1 MKGIHEMRVLVTGAC
16 GNVGAFAV
24 EILRERGHEVVA
36 FDVDT
41 RKARRVGAQLAAKG
55 ATLAHGDIRDAA
67 LVRRL
72 VDRAEH
78 VLHLAAVLPPV
89 SDENERLAWDV
100 NVGGMKNVIEACR
113 AQPTPPT
120 VVFCSTPAAYG
131 RNLENRGLRRA
142 DEPLHPE
149 DTYGRTKVEC
159 ETLLRA
165 SGLPQV
171 IFRLAAAPPIS
182 LANVSPFLF
191 EFHPEVHIEF
201 THPRDVALALANTV
215 GRDDLDGKTLLIGG
229 GAVNRMDYVDFFNAA
244 LGVLGIRPLPRAAF
258 GERMFYSDWLESE
271 ESEALLRYR
280 QHGFQTYL
288 DELREL
294 VGPARHLIRPFAGV
308 ARAYM
313 LAHSRPYAEATGRR
327 AWMRDLHE
335 LAARRR
341 QRSKRT

>member
-1 MKGIHEMRVLVTGAC
+1 MRVLVTGAC
-16 GNVGAFAV
+16 GNVGAFTVAL
-24 EILRERGHEVVA
+24 LRERGHEVVA
-36 FDVDT
+36 FDVETPKT
-41 RKARRVGAQLAAKG
+41 RRTAAVFGTTGVTARF
-55 ATLAHGDIRDAA
+55 GDIRDAA
-67 LVRRL
+67 LVREL
-72 VDRAEH
+72 VDGAHH

-89 SDENERLAWDV
+89 SDENERLAFDV
-100 NVGGMKNVIEACR
+100 NGGGMRNVIAACQ
-113 AQPTPPT
+113 AQTAPPT

-149 DTYGRTKVEC
+149 DAYGRSKVEC

-165 SGLPQV
+165 SGLEHV

-215 GRDDLDGKTLLIGG
+215 GRGDLGGKVLLIGG
-229 GAVNRMDYVDFFNAA
+229 GAANRMDYVDFFNAA
-244 LGVLGIRPLPRAAF
+244 LGVLGIAPLPREAF
-258 GERMFYSDWLESE
+258 GERLFYSDWLESE
-271 ESEALLRYR
+271 ESDQLLRYR

-288 DELREL
+288 DELRDL

-313 LAHSRPYAEATGRR
+313 LAHSRPYAVATGRR

-335 LAARRR
+335 FAARRR
-341 QRSKRT
+341 RGSRQT

>member
-1 MKGIHEMRVLVTGAC
+1 MRVLVTGAC
-16 GNVGAFAV
+16 GNVGAFTV

-36 FDVDT
+36 FDVDSRKT
-41 RKARRVGAQLAAKG
+41 RRTAAGLAARG
-55 ATLAHGDIRDAA
+55 AVVRFGDIRDATF
-67 LVRRL
+67 VRGL
-72 VDRAEH
+72 VDGAHH

-89 SDENERLAWDV
+89 SDENERLAFDV
-100 NVGGMKNVIEACR
+100 NVGGMTNVIDACK
-113 AQPTPPT
+113 AQPSPPT

-131 RNLENRGLRRA
+131 RNVENRGLRRA

-149 DTYGRTKVEC
+149 DTYGRTKLEC

-165 SGLPQV
+165 SGLPHV

-215 GRDDLDGKTLLIGG
+215 GRDDLGGQILLIGG
-229 GAVNRMDYVDFFNAA
+229 GSANRMDYVDFFNAA
-244 LGVLGIRPLPRAAF
+244 LGVLGIAPLPRAAF
-258 GERMFYSDWLESE
+258 GERMFYSDWLESD
-271 ESEALLRYR
+271 ESQELLRYR

-288 DELREL
+288 DELRQL

-327 AWMRDLHE
+327 AWMRELHQ

-341 QRSKRT
+341 QHRGAG

>member
-1 MKGIHEMRVLVTGAC
+1 MRVLVTGAC

-41 RKARRVGAQLAAKG
+41 KKARRTGAQLAAKG
-55 ATLAHGDIRDAA
+55 AMLAHGDIRDAA

-72 VDRAEH
+72 VDRSDH

-100 NVGGMKNVIEACR
+100 NVGGMRNVIDACR
-113 AQPTPPT
+113 AQASPPT

-142 DEPLHPE
+142 DEPLDPE

-159 ETLLRA
+159 EAQLRG
-165 SGLPQV
+165 SGLPHV

-182 LANVSPFLF
+182 LSSVSPFLF

-201 THPRDVALALANTV
+201 THPRDVAMALANTV
-215 GRDDLDGKTLLIGG
+215 GRTDLDGKILLIGG
-229 GAVNRMDYVDFFNAA
+229 GAANRMDYVDFFNAA
-244 LGVLGIRPLPRAAF
+244 LGVLGIAPLPREAF

-271 ESEALLRYR
+271 ESQTLLGYR
-280 QHGFQTYL
+280 QRGFQVYL
-288 DELREL
+288 DELQAL

-313 LAHSRPYAEATGRR
+313 LSHSRPYAEATGKR
-327 AWMRDLHE
+327 AWMRELHAR
-335 LAARRR
+335 AARRR
-341 QRSKRT
+341 QSSKRT